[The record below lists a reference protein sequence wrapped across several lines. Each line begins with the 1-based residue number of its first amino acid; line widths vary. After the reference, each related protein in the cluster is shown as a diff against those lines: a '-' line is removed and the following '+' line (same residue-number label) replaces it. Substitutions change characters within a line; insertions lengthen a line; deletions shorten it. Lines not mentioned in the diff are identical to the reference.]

1 MSIIR
6 RDPLSLIDY
15 MQQEFNK
22 LHAGTALTRRT
33 DDNDSV
39 VTSDWA
45 PAVDIKEEENR
56 YLITADIPGVKP
68 EEIEVHM
75 EEGVLSIK
83 GERESN
89 KEEEKE
95 NYKRIERSHGV
106 FYRRF
111 TMPDNA
117 NADKI
122 SAKSEHGVLEVSIP
136 KKEAAQA
143 RKISVTH

>member
-1 MSIIR
+1 MSIHR
-6 RDPLSLIDY
+6 RDPLSLFDY
-15 MQQEFNK
+15 MQQELSK
-22 LHAGTALTRRT
+22 LHNTSPSGRQ
-33 DDNDSV
+33 DDNGNV

-45 PAVDIKEEENR
+45 PAVDIKEEDNR
-56 YLITADIPGVKP
+56 YLITADIPGVDP
-68 EEIEVHM
+68 NEIEIHM
-75 EEGVLSIK
+75 EEGILSIK

-111 TMPDNA
+111 TMPDNSD
-117 NADKI
+117 ADKI
-122 SAKSEHGVLEVSIP
+122 SAKSEHGVLEISIP
-136 KKEAAQA
+136 KKEAAQP

>member
-1 MSIIR
+1 MSTIR
-6 RDPLSLIDY
+6 RNPLSLIDY
-15 MQQEFNK
+15 MQNEFDK
-22 LHAGTALTRRT
+22 LHNRSVLAKT
-33 DDNDSV
+33 DDNGNV

-45 PAVDIKEEENR
+45 PAVDIKEEDNR

-68 EEIEVHM
+68 DDIDVHM
-75 EEGVLSIK
+75 EDGILAIK
-83 GERESN
+83 GERES
-89 KEEEKE
+89 KTEEERE
-95 NYKRIERSHGV
+95 NYKRIERNYGV

-117 NADKI
+117 DADKI

-143 RKISVTH
+143 RKISVKH

>member
-1 MSIIR
+1 MAILR
-6 RDPLSLIDY
+6 REPRNIFDY

-22 LHAGTALTRRT
+22 LNDNYPLTKA
-33 DDNDSV
+33 DDNGNV

-45 PAVDIKEEENR
+45 PAVDIKEEDTR

-68 EEIEVHM
+68 DEIEVHM
-75 EEGVLSIK
+75 EDGILSIK
-83 GERESN
+83 GERESQ
-89 KEEEKE
+89 KREERES
-95 NYKRIERSHGV
+95 YKRIERNYGV

-111 TMPDNA
+111 NMPDNA
-117 NADKI
+117 DPEKI
-122 SAKSEHGVLEVSIP
+122 AAKSEHGVLEISIP

>member
-6 RDPLSLIDY
+6 RNPLSLVDY
-15 MQQEFNK
+15 MQNEFDK
-22 LHAGTALTRRT
+22 LHNHSVLTNT
-33 DDNDSV
+33 DDNGNV

-45 PAVDIKEEENR
+45 PAVDIKEEDNC

-68 EEIEVHM
+68 EAIEVNM
-75 EEGVLSIK
+75 EDGVLSIK
-83 GERESN
+83 GERES
-89 KEEEKE
+89 KTEEERE

-117 NADKI
+117 NAEKI

-136 KKEAAQA
+136 KKEATQA
-143 RKISVTH
+143 RKISVKH

>member
-1 MSIIR
+1 MAILRREPHSIF
-6 RDPLSLIDY
+6 DY
-15 MQQEFNK
+15 MQQEFDK
-22 LHAGTALTRRT
+22 LHATHPLAKS
-33 DDNDSV
+33 DDNGTV

-45 PAVDIKEEENR
+45 PAVDIKEEDDR

-68 EEIEVHM
+68 DEIDVHM
-75 EEGVLSIK
+75 EEGILSIK
-83 GERESN
+83 GERDSE

-95 NYKRIERSHGV
+95 NYKRIERVHGV

-117 NADKI
+117 DAERI
-122 SAKSEHGVLEVSIP
+122 SAKSEHGVLEVVIP
-136 KKEAAQA
+136 KKEASQP